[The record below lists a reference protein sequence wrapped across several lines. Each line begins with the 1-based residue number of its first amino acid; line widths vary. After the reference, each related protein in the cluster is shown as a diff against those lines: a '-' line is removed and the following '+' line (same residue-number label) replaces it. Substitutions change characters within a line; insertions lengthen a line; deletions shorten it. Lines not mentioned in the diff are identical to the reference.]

1 MRSTHNVLRQ
11 NFYVSVF
18 SLISKWN
25 KDQILAPSVSASV
38 PVHLG
43 PADCFPATLA
53 KLQRPWRNHVEDLR
67 KVSSLLEITMLLLL
81 PCKQKLNILHY
92 TQERKLRVCTQ
103 KLFNTP
109 MRTAY
114 IPLEST
120 AIGQT
125 SRGNVAVPL
134 FTKQLKFFIV
144 VLALNNLFQKQQM
157 LLLWSLKSN

>member
-1 MRSTHNVLRQ
+1 M
-11 NFYVSVF
+11 SVF
-18 SLISKWN
+18 LVWFPNEIKIRYLLLLSVLVSQYIWGLLIAFQQHLQN
-25 KDQILAPSVSASV
+25 YKDLEEI
-38 PVHLG
+38 
-43 PADCFPATLA
+43 
-53 KLQRPWRNHVEDLR
+53 KYVEDLR

>member
-1 MRSTHNVLRQ
+1 M
-11 NFYVSVF
+11 SVF
-18 SLISKWN
+18 LVWFPNEIKIRYLLLLSVLVSQYIWGLLIALQQHLQN
-25 KDQILAPSVSASV
+25 YKDLEEI
-38 PVHLG
+38 
-43 PADCFPATLA
+43 
-53 KLQRPWRNHVEDLR
+53 KYVEDLR

>member
-1 MRSTHNVLRQ
+1 M
-11 NFYVSVF
+11 SVF
-18 SLISKWN
+18 LVWFPNEIKIRYLLLLSVLVSQYIWGLLIAFQQHLQN
-25 KDQILAPSVSASV
+25 YKDLEEI
-38 PVHLG
+38 
-43 PADCFPATLA
+43 
-53 KLQRPWRNHVEDLR
+53 KYVEDSR

>member
-1 MRSTHNVLRQ
+1 M
-11 NFYVSVF
+11 SVF
-18 SLISKWN
+18 LVWFPNEIKIRYLLLLSVLVSQYIWGLLIAFQQYLQN
-25 KDQILAPSVSASV
+25 YKDLEEI
-38 PVHLG
+38 
-43 PADCFPATLA
+43 
-53 KLQRPWRNHVEDLR
+53 KYVEDLR

-134 FTKQLKFFIV
+134 FTKQLKFFTV

>member
-1 MRSTHNVLRQ
+1 M
-11 NFYVSVF
+11 SVF
-18 SLISKWN
+18 LVWFPNEIKIRYLLLLSVLVSQYIWGLLIAFQQYLQN
-25 KDQILAPSVSASV
+25 YKDLEEI
-38 PVHLG
+38 
-43 PADCFPATLA
+43 
-53 KLQRPWRNHVEDLR
+53 KYVEDLR